1 MLLVNLMIQLVSGI
15 IGGNAASGA
24 FSRAASGIAGNSVL
38 GALGGLCCAQLLSPG
53 RLVSGSLD
61 LASMAVQIVVCI
73 LGGGALVLV
82 TGAFRTS
89 RRPGGQVR

>member
-1 MLLVNLMIQLVSGI
+1 MLLMNLMIQLVSGM

-24 FSRAASGIAGNSVL
+24 FSHTASGTAGNSLL

-61 LASMAVQIVVCI
+61 LDSMAVQIVVCV
-73 LGGGALVLV
+73 LGGGALVLL
-82 TGAFRTS
+82 TGVFRS
-89 RRPGGQVR
+89 GRRPGSQER